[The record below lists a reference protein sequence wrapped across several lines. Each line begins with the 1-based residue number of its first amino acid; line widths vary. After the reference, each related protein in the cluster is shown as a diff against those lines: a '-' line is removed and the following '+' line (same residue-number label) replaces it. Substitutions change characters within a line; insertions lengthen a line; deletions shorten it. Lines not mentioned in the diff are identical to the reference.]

1 MCLNSLKAEL
11 MQLPLETLQVLF
23 DEIINQKQLERKE
36 QQCIYE
42 NITRIYKLLNSINN
56 LAQHK
61 KKQFELFD
69 SIGCIVDGIDIL
81 QLIDNMTVEQLLD
94 SHKTTLRQRKNIPIE
109 ETKEFQTELK
119 TLYAQIGPNAYE
131 PQHQNLIKQRI
142 KRYYEELE
150 KTFNKFGKRVCEPQF
165 FNVIYNGLAAKEL
178 VPYSKNKEDI
188 FNDLKS
194 MANV

>member
-1 MCLNSLKAEL
+1 M
-11 MQLPLETLQVLF
+11 
-23 DEIINQKQLERKE
+23 
-36 QQCIYE
+36 
-42 NITRIYKLLNSINN
+42 YKLLNSINN

-61 KKQFELFD
+61 KKQFELFN

-119 TLYAQIGPNAYE
+119 TLYAQIGPNVYE

-150 KTFNKFGKRVCEPQF
+150 KTFNKFGKKVCEPQF